1 MKQAML
7 INYLT
12 LAFRHLKKRSLFSF
26 INIFGL
32 SIGVAACLVIL
43 KYVDFELSYDRHH
56 VKAPHVYRTILTRY
70 LDGKLRD
77 VIPLTGYGTGPA
89 LKADIPEVKEFA
101 RMHEVY
107 GGAVV
112 AAADL
117 DMPVPIHEKRL
128 FFVDPAFLKMFS
140 FKVVAGNLQ
149 TALGKPDNLV
159 VTESIAEKYYPN
171 QNALGRTLKLS
182 SAFVSRN
189 FIISA
194 IIEDQPQNTSLLF
207 DFLLPL
213 EELLKDRQ
221 YREDDGWGWNNFTT
235 YIETYARANIQDVA
249 RKMPA
254 FISRYN
260 RKQMDISFQPLYD
273 IHTRTGLAFDSGDRV
288 ARGKVYFFMLIAIL
302 ILAIAWINYINLA
315 TARAIGRSREVGIKK
330 VIGAHKKQL
339 VAQFLFESAIINF
352 AAIGLALLMAFAMLP
367 LLEHLVGKK
376 LAFDFTDIRLW
387 VLLGTLGIS
396 GTLVSGLYP
405 AFILSSFNITS
416 ALKGGAEK
424 GATFSLRK
432 GLVVFQF
439 ASSLILIA
447 LTLVVHRQ
455 VRYME
460 RQAYQMDMDQVL
472 IVRAPYILEG
482 DNQSQHLLMFKRQLE
497 NLSFVKDVSTSAGIP
512 GGGYTFSTTMRKQG
526 VDRDDTKSANVI
538 WVDVDFI
545 DTYNI
550 QMLSGR
556 RWNLHLGSENNM
568 VIINETALTMFEIK
582 DPEEALGERII
593 FENDTFA
600 IQGVMKDF
608 HWNALKTG
616 NVPIILLPHEIVN
629 HTFSIRLSTTD
640 YHEAVSSVES
650 LFSTSFPGNP
660 IDYFFLDEFFN
671 SKYRDDQNFGRI
683 FASFGTLAIIIA
695 CLGLFGLTAF
705 TTDKRLRE
713 ISIRKVL
720 GASAGNITSLLSRD
734 VLEVVIVAG
743 VISLPVVW
751 YAASAWLNTFAFRV
765 QLTWDIFTLPVV
777 MLTAMCLLT
786 VTTHILKGVHA
797 NPAKVLK
804 SD

>member
-1 MKQAML
+1 MNLTML
-7 INYLT
+7 SNYLT
-12 LAFRHLKKRSLFSF
+12 LALRHLKKRKLFSF

-32 SIGVAACLVIL
+32 SIGLAVCLVIL

-56 VKAPHVYRTILTRY
+56 INGSHVYRTILTRY
-70 LDGKLRD
+70 LDGKFRD
-77 VIPLTGYGTGPA
+77 IIPLTGYGTGPA

-101 RMHEVY
+101 RMHELY

-112 AAADL
+112 SAADL

-128 FFVDPAFLKMFS
+128 FFVDPAFLKMFTI
-140 FKVVAGNLQ
+140 KAVAGNLQ
-149 TALGKPDNLV
+149 TALGQPDNLV
-159 VTESIAEKYYPN
+159 ITRSIAEKYYPN
-171 QNALGRTLKLS
+171 QTALGRTLKLS
-182 SAFVSRN
+182 SAFVNRN

-194 IIEDQPQNTSLLF
+194 IIEDQPQNTSLVF

-213 EELLKDRQ
+213 ADLLNDQQ
-221 YREDDGWGWNNFTT
+221 YMEDDGWGWNNFTT
-235 YIETYARANIQDVA
+235 YIETYPGINIEDIA
-249 RKMPA
+249 RKMPG

-260 RKQMDISFQPLYD
+260 RKKMDITFQPLYD
-273 IHTRTGLAFDSGDRV
+273 IHTRTGLAFDSSDRV
-288 ARGKVYFFMLIAIL
+288 SRDKVYFFILIATFIL
-302 ILAIAWINYINLA
+302 TIAWINYINLA
-315 TARAIGRSREVGIKK
+315 TARAIERSREVGIKK

-352 AAIGLALLMAFAMLP
+352 AAIGLALLMAIAMLP
-367 LLEHLVGKK
+367 LLEDLVGKT
-376 LAFDFTDIRLW
+376 LTFDFKDIRLW

-416 ALKGGAEK
+416 ALKGGAGK
-424 GATFSLRK
+424 GAAFSLRK

-439 ASSLILIA
+439 ACSLILIA

-460 RQAYQMDMDQVL
+460 RQAYNMDMDQIL
-472 IVRAPYILEG
+472 IVRAPYILAA
-482 DNQSQHLLMFKRQLE
+482 DNQRQHLLTFKRQLQD
-497 NLSFVKDVSTSAGIP
+497 LSFVKGVSTSAAIP
-512 GGGYTFSTTMRKQG
+512 GGGYTFTTTMRKQG
-526 VDRDDTKSANVI
+526 VDQDNTKSANVI
-538 WVDVDFI
+538 WVDSDFI

-556 RWNLHLGSENNM
+556 RWKLQAGSEM
-568 VIINETALTMFEIK
+568 KMLIINETAMATFEFK
-582 DPEEALGERII
+582 DMEEALGERII

-608 HWNALKTG
+608 HWNSLKTV

-629 HTFSIRLSTTD
+629 HTFSIRLSNTN
-640 YHEAVSSVES
+640 YHEAVTKVES
-650 LFSTSFPGNP
+650 LFTATFPGNP
-660 IDYFFLDEFFN
+660 IEYFFLDEFFN
-671 SKYRDDQNFGRI
+671 SKYRDDQNFGKI

-695 CLGLFGLTAF
+695 CLGLLGLTAF

-734 VLEVVIVAG
+734 VFEVIFVAG

-751 YAASAWLNTFAFRV
+751 YASSAWLNTFAFRIE
-765 QLTWDIFTLPVV
+765 LTWDIFTLPVLS
-777 MLTAMCLLT
+777 LTVICLLT
-786 VTTHILKGVHA
+786 ITTHILRGINVNA
-797 NPAKVLK
+797 AKALK
-804 SD
+804 SE